1 MTGGESITLRVAEA
15 LEACGIP
22 FLLSGSFVGG
32 CRRHGTL
39 RLLEEVRRLIS
50 TA

>member
-22 FLLSGSFVGG
+22 FLLSGSFLGG
-32 CRRHGTL
+32 WRQQGTL
-39 RLLEEVRRLIS
+39 PLLQEIRRS
-50 TA
+50 AAAA